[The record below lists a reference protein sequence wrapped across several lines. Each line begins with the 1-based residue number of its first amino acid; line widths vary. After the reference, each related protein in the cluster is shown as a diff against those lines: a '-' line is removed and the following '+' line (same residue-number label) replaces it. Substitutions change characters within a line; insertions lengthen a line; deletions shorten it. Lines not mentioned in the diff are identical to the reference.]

1 MLSNTTAIAKAWARL
16 DPKSDLMNQN
26 LLKPKTPLDSDNGY
40 SRSLTVLIAHLH
52 SPGDFQ
58 GLIKIMRKGSWDTT
72 PPLPS
77 LLPLF
82 EKGRNGVGWETHPPP
97 FT

>member
-26 LLKPKTPLDSDNGY
+26 LLKPKTPLESDNGY

-72 PPLPS
+72 PP
-77 LLPLF
+77 
-82 EKGRNGVGWETHPPP
+82 PP
-97 FT
+97 FYDATI